1 MINKS
6 KEEEIDFLNNVIQL
20 IEIKYSEIAESHDN
34 TSKDISDMKKY
45 FWENIADMDGAEK
58 NANRM
63 QILDVSVTNE
73 NTASI
78 KRGLDKLRKSPYF
91 ARIDFKDKD
100 GVIPVYIGIRG
111 LICP

>member
-58 NANRM
+58 NPP
-63 QILDVSVTNE
+63 ILQ
-73 NTASI
+73 
-78 KRGLDKLRKSPYF
+78 
-91 ARIDFKDKD
+91 
-100 GVIPVYIGIRG
+100 G
-111 LICP
+111 LILKIRMVLFLYI

>member
-45 FWENIADMDGAEK
+45 FWENIEDMDGAEK
-58 NANRM
+58 MPTACRFLMYLLRM
-63 QILDVSVTNE
+63 
-73 NTASI
+73 
-78 KRGLDKLRKSPYF
+78 K
-91 ARIDFKDKD
+91 
-100 GVIPVYIGIRG
+100 IR
-111 LICP
+111 LPSKEDWTS